1 MVTKIYYRR
10 ILGELRKRPIPCL
23 WNRKGWKRHQQSDR
37 SEVQLEHDDYS
48 PTLQHRKDEATGI
61 VSFDYLKDF
70 KATGIENTLLDKDE
84 TSTPTEYFDLEGR
97 KIATPLK
104 GHLYITNKGKK
115 VIY

>member
-1 MVTKIYYRR
+1 MR
-10 ILGELRKRPIPCL
+10 LPASSAS
-23 WNRKGWKRHQQSDR
+23 H
-37 SEVQLEHDDYS
+37 
-48 PTLQHRKDEATGI
+48 
-61 VSFDYLKDF
+61 YLKDF
-70 KATGIENTLLDKDE
+70 KATGIENTLLDKDA